1 MGVDMENIII
11 NKPISHG
18 VSREILRILP
28 PELADEIS
36 EISCRFPVEEI
47 RVRTGKNSFLSCGG
61 ENIRL
66 TYTASAEDVERLVS
80 RLCKDS
86 LYAHAETINKGY
98 IVFDGGVRVGVCGRA
113 NCVNGRIVG
122 VSDICSVVI
131 RIPHRVKIDVGF
143 VRRIIENCGMS
154 RGVLVFS
161 PPSVGKTSFLRETA
175 RLFAS
180 GDNPRRVCVVDT
192 RGELAYSLGSE
203 SACLDLLSGYPKPEG
218 IRIAALTLGA
228 EIIICDEIGSPEET
242 EAILDIHG
250 GGVPLI
256 ASAHA
261 ADMDDLLSRQG
272 ISRLDRAG
280 IFEAYIRLERSGDC
294 MTFGINMRDSASW

>member
-1 MGVDMENIII
+1 MENIII
-11 NKPISHG
+11 NQPIGHG
-18 VSREILRILP
+18 VGREMLRILP
-28 PELADEIS
+28 PELAEEIS
-36 EISCRFPVEEI
+36 ETKCNLPIEEI
-47 RVRTGKNSFLSCGG
+47 RVRAEKNSFLSCGG

-66 TYTASAEDVERLVS
+66 AYTASANDVERLVD
-80 RLCKDS
+80 RLCKSS

-113 NCVNGRIVG
+113 NLVNGKIVG
-122 VSDICSVVI
+122 VSDISSVVM
-131 RIPHRVKIDVGF
+131 RIPHRVKMDVGF
-143 VRRIIENCGMS
+143 VRQIIENCGMS

-161 PPSVGKTSFLRETA
+161 PPSVGKTSFLREVA
-175 RLFAS
+175 RLFSS
-180 GDNPRRVCVVDT
+180 GDKPKRVCVIDT
-192 RGELAYSLGSE
+192 RGELAYSLGGE
-203 SACLDLLSGYPKPEG
+203 SNCLDLLSGYPKPEG
-218 IRIAALTLGA
+218 IRIAAFTLGA

-261 ADMDDLLSRQG
+261 ADLEDLLSRSG

-280 IFEAYIRLERSGDC
+280 IFEAYIRLERSGDS
-294 MTFGINMRDSASW
+294 MTFGVNMRDRAS